1 MARTHKP
8 GVGGSNPFLATKF
21 MNDLSIFC
29 ITLNPNH
36 EDIIKQLSYTPVGLG
51 TNKFSENCFTDKE
64 GDNIANKN
72 SFYGEYTFHYWIWKN
87 YLNKIDS
94 KWIGFCQ
101 YRKFFAKEKLTDKNI
116 SLKNLKKIIINKIE
130 EDDSNKYDCI
140 LGSRFSVENYKISKI
155 VKHYFT
161 NFLLNPS
168 LFFFKNKRTLKLHF
182 DLYHGNGTLDSAIE
196 LLDEKNKNDF
206 KNYMS
211 INTEFYPHNMF
222 ICKTESLKDYYD
234 VVFPWLKKCES
245 IFGFNNFND
254 YGQKRIYGFLAER
267 FLSFWFSKNFKV
279 KELPIIGKDLSD
291 YKNL

>member
-1 MARTHKP
+1 MSLARTHKP

-101 YRKFFAKEKLTDKNI
+101 YRKFF
-116 SLKNLKKIIINKIE
+116 
-130 EDDSNKYDCI
+130 
-140 LGSRFSVENYKISKI
+140 SK
-155 VKHYFT
+155 
-161 NFLLNPS
+161 
-168 LFFFKNKRTLKLHF
+168 
-182 DLYHGNGTLDSAIE
+182 
-196 LLDEKNKNDF
+196 
-206 KNYMS
+206 
-211 INTEFYPHNMF
+211 
-222 ICKTESLKDYYD
+222 
-234 VVFPWLKKCES
+234 
-245 IFGFNNFND
+245 
-254 YGQKRIYGFLAER
+254 
-267 FLSFWFSKNFKV
+267 
-279 KELPIIGKDLSD
+279 
-291 YKNL
+291 